1 MTDENKKTFLEEL
14 RSLDEPIKRRAL
26 VIGSAVLMVAV
37 VFVWFAY
44 FNDIVIGGQEQAQA
58 VNATANTPAAAPVQ
72 TPTSQTQTANAAAVA
87 APSLW
92 QNIENGFGDIA
103 HMFQAPRQYN
113 IQPSSTTQ
121 E

>member
-1 MTDENKKTFLEEL
+1 MTDENKKTFLEGL

-44 FNDIVIGGQEQAQA
+44 FNDVVIGGQEQAQA

-72 TPTSQTQTANAAAVA
+72 TQTANAAAVA
-87 APSLW
+87 GPSLW
-92 QNIENGFGDIA
+92 QNIENGFGDVA

-121 E
+121 Q